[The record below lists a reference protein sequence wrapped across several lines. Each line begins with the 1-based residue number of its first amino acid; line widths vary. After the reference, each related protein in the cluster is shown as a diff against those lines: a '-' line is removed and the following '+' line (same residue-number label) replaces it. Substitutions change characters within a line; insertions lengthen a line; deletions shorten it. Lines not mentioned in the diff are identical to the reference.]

1 MLVSRERRGRGA
13 AGRARGRGTR
23 RGRRARRR
31 KVTRTRGRGIER
43 RPKRRVVEVVLH
55 VEGHLARGRICWGVP
70 RFSRGRAPRNSPLR
84 RARHPPHKLNP
95 TPKHVDARFLRG
107 RRVRRRAARRV
118 PAPTARRSTEFKH
131 TARRRASK
139 NFADW
144 FASSW
149 LACCKNIP
157 LARDA
162 TPYSFGDASR
172 SRLALSILERRM
184 KIKCSIQ
191 CVAPRPSFTVRNVSQ
206 CARLSVP
213 RARASTFRS
222 ASVCVKNRRLRPA
235 IRFASHT
242 LRVDQNESDR
252 RHPPRAR

>member
-1 MLVSRERRGRGA
+1 MRVSRERRGRGA
-13 AGRARGRGTR
+13 SGRARGGRTR
-23 RGRRARRR
+23 RGRWARRR
-31 KVTRTRGRGIER
+31 RVPRTRGCGIER

-55 VEGHLARGRICWGVP
+55 VEGHLGRSPGGVP
-70 RFSRGRAPRNSPLR
+70 RFSRARAPRNSPLR
-84 RARHPPHKLNP
+84 RARHPPHELRP
-95 TPKHVDARFLRG
+95 TPKHVVARFLRG

-118 PAPTARRSTEFKH
+118 PAPTARRSPEFKH
-131 TARRRASK
+131 TARRRAKISLTGSRRRGSRQSK
-139 NFADW
+139 LFP
-144 FASSW
+144 S
-149 LACCKNIP
+149 C
-157 LARDA
+157 ARRDV
-162 TPYSFGDASR
+162 TPYSFGDATR

-222 ASVCVKNRRLRPA
+222 ASVCVKNRRPRPA